1 MEVKGRRSLE
11 NGPKAE
17 KDKIERTTGLGRITK
32 EKWDQT
38 ESPEIPDRGE
48 PSEKYVTE

>member
-1 MEVKGRRSLE
+1 MEVYVKRRQE

-17 KDKIERTTGLGRITK
+17 QDK
-32 EKWDQT
+32 T

-48 PSEKYVTE
+48 TSEILGLPSGEQWETWLY